1 MKITIQV
8 SDEQGT
14 VAQKEITIRPEEA
27 GLLQKK
33 LEEAFAFLRREAPPM
48 VRRRDAV
55 PAGPEEAL
63 YPEPPGR
70 PSHLTV
76 METLQGLLETDF
88 PQVWFTSQDVQG
100 SFREAH
106 GAVSLSTVS
115 TYLARLHR
123 AGVLERGG
131 NRRRWAYRLAAG
143 RAPGGAREITLP

>member
-27 GLLQKK
+27 GLLQRG
-33 LEEAFAFLRREAPPM
+33 LEEAFAFLRREALLM
-48 VRRRDAV
+48 VRRRDIV
-55 PAGPEEAL
+55 PAAPGEAL
-63 YPEPPGR
+63 YPEPASR
-70 PSHLTV
+70 PSHLTL

-88 PQVWFTSQDVQG
+88 PQVWFTSQEVQR

-106 GAVSLSTVS
+106 GAINLSTIS

-123 AGVLERGG
+123 VGVLERSG
-131 NRRRWAYRLAAG
+131 NRRRWVYRLVAG